1 MRDAQC
7 ARSRL
12 WLSQWFL
19 VRPGVSPDT
28 HIAHSGPLG
37 KAHASGQSRQ
47 NRLRSGCIVGGSH
60 KAVGDWC
67 SRPLYSRAVPKRGDS
82 LPVDR
87 ANRSTQCSAHPR
99 GPGQSLPPS
108 VRVQFCPDDGRPRAP
123 MPRHCPDFHVVPQ
136 GRRYPAVQRVG
147 QNDSKDGP

>member
-67 SRPLYSRAVPKRGDS
+67 SRPLYSRAIPKRGDS
-82 LPVDR
+82 LQWIAQTDQLSVLRIPEDQGKVSLQAFECSSAQMTVDR
-87 ANRSTQCSAHPR
+87 EHQC
-99 GPGQSLPPS
+99 
-108 VRVQFCPDDGRPRAP
+108 RVIALTFT
-123 MPRHCPDFHVVPQ
+123 
-136 GRRYPAVQRVG
+136 
-147 QNDSKDGP
+147 